1 MTLVRLFVFFGGLL
15 AIALFTALIA
25 PYFVDWS
32 VYRADFE
39 RESTK
44 ILGQKVVV
52 RGDTELRLLP
62 FPSLTFSDLA
72 VGEIENGQ
80 PLMTIKRFE
89 MDLEITPFLSGEI
102 LVFDMR
108 VEEPSVTVTLLND
121 GTLDWALSA
130 KQNLAGNTLV
140 LENIVVSNGQIKLVD
155 LQNQRT
161 KRITNINASLSAPEL
176 IGPWDIGGEAEFEA
190 QKVRYK
196 FNTGVKNTEGH
207 IRLRSNLSIDDFP
220 LYLETEGSAK
230 IEDNKPSYDG
240 NFTVQKVVEKNVLNT
255 PADLRSLLSVQVK
268 GAFKVSN
275 ERLDISQYRMT
286 SGKKSDPYVIEG
298 KAEIDTGQEPE
309 FLIVARGQQIDVK
322 NIASDNA
329 QNTSGNGIS
338 GIERLK
344 ALAEQIP
351 IPDFPGIVDLQ
362 LPAIIAGATTVR
374 DIVLQA
380 EPLDGGWRL
389 NRLEAKLPGR
399 TNIEANGDVLLGANP
414 SFTGDMLIASQQP
427 SGFSTWLI
435 GRVDPNIR
443 QLSVAGFTANVV
455 FNNDVQQFENL
466 KLIIGQS
473 IIKGAAERQSLEGQ
487 TPSISMNFDGDEVDL
502 DKLTALV
509 QLANLGQ
516 NTNSG
521 KGFLTHNIGAQIQAN
536 KLVSGQFSADNV
548 DTVVSWQDGNLT
560 LERFKFENFAGL
572 SGRLNGQITSLD
584 EAPKGNIEYTLNA
597 ASSAQAFDLVSK
609 LTNKHPLVERL
620 KFNRT
625 NFANIDVSGNFE
637 IGNDQTPKFIME
649 GRIDDTNLRLEANGQ
664 ALIPTL
670 FDTITSPLAIN
681 ITAQNK
687 QSHKLLS
694 LLGFSVLPFDFE
706 ENGDLYLKISR
717 GFGEDFDVTAKFQ
730 SGSTLI
736 DLDGFVDLPNVQD
749 QSLAKGIFTLD
760 VVSDDIEPMLLTFG
774 QNLPGIGSGQ
784 PMQLNASI
792 LVDDERV
799 ELNDVV
805 GRIESNKF
813 DGDLN
818 FKRHVSNLDII
829 GDLSVDTADF
839 DWLYELALGVRF
851 QSFSSNQTSEP
862 WSTANFQPPFE
873 ASPRANINLKLSNL
887 NLPDL
892 DAVSNIT
899 TKLTTEPG
907 NLALSDFS
915 GTWLG
920 GTANG
925 DFSISNP
932 NGNAFVSLRGQIEAA
947 DISRITWAQEER
959 PILTGKL
966 GIAGNLEG
974 TGASLTEVMSS
985 FNGGGLYNID
995 GLNISHFQPDIFDQ
1009 TLQITDTDD
1018 FELLPEVVGDFMT
1031 GESLKGSYSIKQLA
1045 IPYTVTGGVQRIS
1058 SIRVMDERF
1067 KLTGEGRFDLPN
1079 KTLSA
1084 SIDVLYDAGLETQSG
1099 ATPEISLD
1107 YQGQLTAPSRTTN
1120 ANAMTNFLSIR
1131 AYEQERRRVELLQA
1145 SILEK
1150 QHLRREIAL
1159 VKDQQLRREEQA
1171 RLKAE
1176 EEARIKAELE
1186 AQAKADEEA
1195 RIAAEVEAE
1204 RIANEAIERAREQQ
1218 RLDAIEESQ
1227 PEPKNLTQDIED
1239 FLNTRPTQTP
1249 IIQ

>member
-15 AIALFTALIA
+15 AIALFTALIG

-32 VYRADFE
+32 AYRADFE

-62 FPSLTFSDLA
+62 FPSVTFSDLA
-72 VGEIENGQ
+72 VGEIESGQ

-89 MDLEITPFLSGEI
+89 MDLEITPFLSGKI

-108 VEEPSVTVTLLND
+108 IEEPSVTVTLLDD

-140 LENIVVSNGQIKLVD
+140 LENIVVSNGKIKLVD

-176 IGPWDIGGEAEFEA
+176 IGPWDIDGEAEFET
-190 QKVRYK
+190 QKVRYN
-196 FNTGVKNTEGH
+196 FNTGVKNAEGH

-240 NFTVQKVVEKNVLNT
+240 NFTVQKVIDKNGLNT
-255 PADLRSLLSVQVK
+255 PAELRSLLSVQVK

-298 KAEIDTGQEPE
+298 KAEIDTGKEPE

-322 NIASDNA
+322 NIASENQ

-344 ALAEQIP
+344 ALVEQIP

-399 TNIEANGDVLLGANP
+399 TNIEANGDVLLGVNP
-414 SFTGDMLIASQQP
+414 SFSGDMLIASQQP

-455 FNNDVQQFENL
+455 FNNDVQQLDNL
-466 KLIIGQS
+466 ELIIGKS
-473 IIKGAAERQSLEGQ
+473 IIKGSAERQSLEGQ
-487 TPSISMNFDGDEVDL
+487 TPSISMNFDGDEIDL

-516 NTNSG
+516 ATGSTNGLLS
-521 KGFLTHNIGAQIQAN
+521 HNIGAQIQAN

-548 DTVVSWQDGNLT
+548 DTVVSWQDGSLT
-560 LERFKFENFAGL
+560 LERFIFEHFAGV
-572 SGRLNGQITSLD
+572 SGELKGQISSLGKT
-584 EAPKGNIEYTLNA
+584 PKGNIEYTLNT
-597 ASSAQAFDLVSK
+597 SSSDKAFDLISK
-609 LTNKHPLVERL
+609 LTDKHPLVERL
-620 KFNRT
+620 KLNRT
-625 NFANIDVSGNFE
+625 SFTNIDVSGNFE
-637 IGNDQTPKFIME
+637 IGSDQTPKFIME
-649 GRIDDTNLRLEANGQ
+649 GKIDDTDLRVEANGQ

-681 ITAQNK
+681 MTAQNK

-694 LLGFSVLPFDFE
+694 QLGFSVLPFDFE
-706 ENGDLYLKISR
+706 ENGDLDLKISR
-717 GFGEDFDVTAKFQ
+717 GFGEDFDVTSRFE

-736 DLDGFVDLPNVQD
+736 YLDGFVDLPNAQD
-749 QSLAKGIFTLD
+749 QSSPKGIFTLD
-760 VVSDDIEPMLLTFG
+760 IVSDDIEPLLLTFG

-784 PMQLNASI
+784 PLQLNTAI
-792 LVDDERV
+792 LVDDERI
-799 ELNDVV
+799 ELNDVI
-805 GRIESNKF
+805 GRIETNTF
-813 DGDLN
+813 NGDLS
-818 FKRHVSNLDII
+818 FKRHVPNLDII
-829 GDLSVDTADF
+829 GDLSIDTADF

-851 QSFSSNQTSEP
+851 QDFSSDPTLEP

-873 ASPRANINLKLSNL
+873 ANPRANINLKLGNL

-892 DAVSNIT
+892 DPLSKIT

-907 NLALSDFS
+907 NIALSDLS

-932 NGNAFVSLRGQIEAA
+932 DGNAFVSLLGQIEAA
-947 DISRITWAQEER
+947 DISQITWSQDAR
-959 PILTGKL
+959 PVLTGKL
-966 GIAGNLEG
+966 DIAGNLEG
-974 TGASLTEVMSS
+974 SGTSLADVMSS
-985 FNGGGLYNID
+985 FNGGGLYNLD
-995 GLNISHFQPDIFDQ
+995 GLNITQFQPDILDQ
-1009 TLQITDTDD
+1009 TLQIADTDD
-1018 FELLPEVVGDFMT
+1018 FELLPEVVSDFMT
-1031 GESLKGSYSIKQLA
+1031 SEILKGSYAIKELA
-1045 IPYTVTGGVQRIS
+1045 IPFTVTGGVQRIS
-1058 SIRVMDERF
+1058 NISVDDELF

-1084 SIDVLYDAGLETQSG
+1084 SIDVLYEAGLETQSG
-1099 ATPEISLD
+1099 ATPEISFD
-1107 YQGQLTAPSRTTN
+1107 YQGPLNAPTRTTN
-1120 ANAMTNFLSIR
+1120 ANTMTNFLSIR

-1150 QHLRREIAL
+1150 QHLRREVAL

-1176 EEARIKAELE
+1176 EEVRIKAELE

-1195 RIAAEVEAE
+1195 RIVAEIEAE
-1204 RIANEAIERAREQQ
+1204 RIANEAIERALEQQ
-1218 RLDAIEESQ
+1218 RLDAIKKTQ
-1227 PEPKNLTQDIED
+1227 HKPKNLTQDIED
-1239 FLNTRPTQTP
+1239 FLNTPTQ
-1249 IIQ
+1249 